1 MAWNEPGN
9 NGGPG
14 NSGGQGP
21 NDPWGRKQG
30 QQQPPDLDELLTKLR
45 ERFGGGKSGGGGNKS
60 GGGGSG
66 LPSKGF
72 VSLLAIVAALLWL
85 ASGIYIV
92 DEQENGVVL
101 QFGKYHT
108 TTPPGLRWHLPS
120 PFQSVEK
127 VNVTKV
133 SQTQER
139 SSMLTQDENIVDITL
154 QVQYRVSDAQRYLF
168 SLRDPDSTLREA
180 TKSAIREVVGKSDM
194 DFIITAG
201 RQAVATRA
209 EELLQDTLDSYESG
223 LFVLEVNLEKA
234 DPPAPVR
241 GAFADAIKAREDQQ
255 RLINEAEAF
264 ANEILPRAR
273 GEAAR
278 QLEQASAYETRVTE
292 RAKGDA
298 DRFSAL
304 LTEYKRAPEVTRD
317 RLYLDAMNIVLG
329 NTGKVLVD
337 VDESSPLLYL
347 PLDKLGERVR
357 PRNNGT
363 GGSTSSRASAASTG
377 GSNFQSNADAA
388 RQRGRR

>member
-14 NSGGQGP
+14 NQGP

-30 QQQPPDLDELLTKLR
+30 QQQPPDLDELLKKLR
-45 ERFGGGKSGGGGNKS
+45 DRFGGSKGGGGGNKS
-60 GGGGSG
+60 SGGGSG

-72 VSLLAIVAALLWL
+72 VGLLAVIAGLLWL

-92 DEQENGVVL
+92 DEGERGIVL
-101 QFGKYHT
+101 QFGKYHST
-108 TTPPGLRWHLPS
+108 TTPGLNWHVPS
-120 PFQSVEK
+120 PIQKVEL
-127 VNVTKV
+127 VNVERV
-133 SQTQER
+133 EQTQQR
-139 SSMLTQDENIVDITL
+139 STMLTRDENIVDISL
-154 QVQYRVSDAQRYLF
+154 QVQYKIADPKQYLF
-168 SLRDPDSTLREA
+168 ALRSPDETLREA

-209 EELLQDTLDSYESG
+209 EELLQDTLDDYESG
-223 LFVLEVNLEKA
+223 LFVLEVNLEQA

-241 GAFADAIKAREDQQ
+241 GSFADAIKAREDQQ

-278 QLEQASAYETRVTE
+278 QLEEARAYETRVTE

-347 PLDKLGERVR
+347 PLDKLGERVK
-357 PRNNGT
+357 PRNA
-363 GGSTSSRASAASTG
+363 TSSSPSSRSAPTQ
-377 GSNFQSNADAA
+377 GSSYPSNADAA

>member
-14 NSGGQGP
+14 NQGP
-21 NDPWGRKQG
+21 KDPWGRNQG

-45 ERFGGGKSGGGGNKS
+45 ERFGGKGGGGGNKS

-72 VSLLAIVAALLWL
+72 VSLLLIIAGLLWL

-101 QFGKYHT
+101 QFGKYHA

-120 PFQSVEK
+120 PIQTVEK

-133 SQTQER
+133 AQTQEN
-139 SSMLTQDENIVDITL
+139 SSMLTQDENIVAISL
-154 QVQYRVSDAQRYLF
+154 QVQYRISDAQRYLF
-168 SLRDPDSTLREA
+168 SLRDPDATLREA

-194 DFIITAG
+194 DFVITAG
-201 RQAVATRA
+201 REAVATRA
-209 EELLQDTLDSYESG
+209 KELLQDTLDRYESG
-223 LFVLEVNLEKA
+223 LFVTEVNLEQA
-234 DPPAPVR
+234 DPPGPVQA
-241 GAFADAIKAREDQQ
+241 AFADAIKAREDQQ

-278 QLEQASAYETRVTE
+278 QLEEARAYETRVTE

-304 LTEYKRAPEVTRD
+304 LTEYTRAPEVTRD
-317 RLYLDAMNIVLG
+317 RLYLDAMSTVLG
-329 NTGKVLVD
+329 STGKVLVD

-347 PLDKLGERVR
+347 PLDKLGERVQ
-357 PRNNGT
+357 PRNRS
-363 GGSTSSRASAASTG
+363 GSSSSRSSAPQQ
-377 GSNFQSNADAA
+377 GSSYPSNADSA

>member
-14 NSGGQGP
+14 NQGP
-21 NDPWGRKQG
+21 KDPWGRKQG
-30 QQQPPDLDELLTKLR
+30 QQQPPDLDELLKKLR
-45 ERFGGGKSGGGGNKS
+45 DRFGGGKSGGGGNK

-72 VSLLAIVAALLWL
+72 VTLLAIVAGLLWL

-120 PFQSVEK
+120 PIQSVER
-127 VNVTKV
+127 VNVTRV
-133 SQTQER
+133 SQTQES
-139 SSMLTQDENIVDITL
+139 SSMLTQDENIVAITL

-194 DFIITAG
+194 DFVITAG
-201 RQAVATRA
+201 REAVATRA
-209 EELLQDTLDSYESG
+209 KELLQDTLDRYESG
-223 LFVLEVNLEKA
+223 LFVTEVNLEQA
-234 DPPAPVR
+234 DPPGPVQA
-241 GAFADAIKAREDQQ
+241 AFADAIKAREDQQ

-292 RAKGDA
+292 RAKGEA
-298 DRFSAL
+298 ARFSAV
-304 LTEYKRAPEVTRD
+304 LTEYQRAPEVTRD
-317 RLYLDAMNIVLG
+317 RLYLDAMNTVLSS
-329 NTGKVLVD
+329 TGKVLVD

-347 PLDKLGERVR
+347 PLDKLGERVQ
-357 PRNNGT
+357 PRNSNSRSAT
-363 GGSTSSRASAASTG
+363 SGSASQQGSSYP
-377 GSNFQSNADAA
+377 SNADGA